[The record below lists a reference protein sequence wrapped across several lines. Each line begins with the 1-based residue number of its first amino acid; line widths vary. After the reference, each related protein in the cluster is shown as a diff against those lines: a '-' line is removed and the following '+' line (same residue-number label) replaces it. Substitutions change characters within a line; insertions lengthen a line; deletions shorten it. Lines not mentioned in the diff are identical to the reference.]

1 MSITKEKKL
10 LSQGRVMV
18 SRVKKTAVFSL
29 AKHSMQ
35 ATKTFSETSNA
46 NPVLRKLR
54 LDNPSGM
61 CFSAPE
67 DAS

>member
-1 MSITKEKKL
+1 
-10 LSQGRVMV
+10 MV